1 MLILA
6 QTLYVTKDKK
16 CSNMFIEYLDNLEQT
31 EYYEEVID
39 KDTLFNTIENG
50 YIISGVNFLPKH
62 IFVCCFIGCKKH
74 GSESN
79 IFVDSW

>member
-1 MLILA
+1 M
-6 QTLYVTKDKK
+6 
-16 CSNMFIEYLDNLEQT
+16 SIEYLDNLEQM
-31 EYYEEVID
+31 EYYEESID

-50 YIISGVNFLPKH
+50 YKINSISFFPKH

-79 IFVDSW
+79 VFVDSW